1 VPRLLSDSG
10 SSFRHQSSLV
20 TSVTSALSS
29 DPVSPAL
36 PIVSQCVS
44 LAGVGVSGAHIS
56 VSPLPLSLSSL
67 AGSRISRPAISGSP
81 FDMPSCCHLAVGE
94 GVRPLRLRSPPLSP
108 PCQGLFLRRHRPED
122 LEAGCLRSSVRA
134 GVTFGLCLL
143 ISFLASSARGLGT
156 PVSPVPSP
164 LWHALARPSDMPS
177 RCPPALCGR
186 AYEPLGTRDSGITG
200 PFPSSA
206 RPRAA
211 LRHAIVLSSRPP
223 RPGPRPLR
231 LSPPPLEGG
240 VSPRA
245 IGRGQSPARLFRGT
259 GLPQFPPSLISLQ
272 PS

>member
-1 VPRLLSDSG
+1 
-10 SSFRHQSSLV
+10 
-20 TSVTSALSS
+20 
-29 DPVSPAL
+29 
-36 PIVSQCVS
+36 
-44 LAGVGVSGAHIS
+44 
-56 VSPLPLSLSSL
+56 
-67 AGSRISRPAISGSP
+67 
-81 FDMPSCCHLAVGE
+81 MPSCCHLAVGE

-134 GVTFGLCLL
+134 GVTFGLRLP

-164 LWHALARPSDMPS
+164 LRHALARPSDMPS
-177 RCPPALCGR
+177 RCPPAFCGR
-186 AYEPLGTRDSGITG
+186 AYGPLGTRDSGITG
-200 PFPSSA
+200 PLPSSA

-259 GLPQFPPSLISLQ
+259 GLPQFPPSLVSLQ